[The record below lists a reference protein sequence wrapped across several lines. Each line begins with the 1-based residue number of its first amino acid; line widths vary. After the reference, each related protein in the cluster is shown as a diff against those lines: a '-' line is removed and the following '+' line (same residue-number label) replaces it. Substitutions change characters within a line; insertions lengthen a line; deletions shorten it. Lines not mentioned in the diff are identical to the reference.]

1 MAHAWDEQ
9 WQWTQEEWQRW
20 WSWWWQ
26 HGGWWHDDGYRP
38 DWANTQFIGPRRADE
53 DEDPVQRQY
62 FNETLDQWEV
72 ASSNWSAPADEPDRF
87 AFDDRALR
95 SRNAVIADADEA
107 GEADDRWED
116 PDDADR
122 WEADE
127 HRRESLHAVAA
138 VAAEIYEARAAVPEE
153 GNETASSRGSWT
165 TEPSRDAA
173 ESESSLGS

>member
-1 MAHAWDEQ
+1 M
-9 WQWTQEEWQRW
+9 
-20 WSWWWQ
+20 
-26 HGGWWHDDGYRP
+26 
-38 DWANTQFIGPRRADE
+38 
-53 DEDPVQRQY
+53 
-62 FNETLDQWEV
+62 

-87 AFDDRALR
+87 AFDDMALR
-95 SRNAVIADADEA
+95 SRNEVIADAEEAGDFPPEWSDAEEAGEA

-138 VAAEIYEARAAVPEE
+138 VAAEIFAARAAVPED

-173 ESESSLGS
+173 ESVSSLGSWTDFCPSGGSLQSSRAPEAAVAAGDGEEQELSLIHI